1 MGCLS
6 SISLR
11 LLLPNCLQAIWGPK
25 IEKKIDE
32 DLEQTIPNA
41 ANLYRL
47 TEPAI
52 YEPENTKP
60 TSSLESPLPVC
71 NPKQTEKGKASQI
84 SLIRDCYSE
93 FFLHNAKLLIMP
105 SHSATFQKTDLKR
118 TLYNQTA
125 TRIVTSLCSLT
136 SLQTFDLSTVGLLIG
151 SEIHRFLNGQS
162 HNGKK
167 IIVERGA

>member
-1 MGCLS
+1 MECLS
-6 SISLR
+6 STSLR
-11 LLLPNCLQAIWGPK
+11 LLLANCMQTFWGPK
-25 IEKKIDE
+25 IENKIDE

-52 YEPENTKP
+52 YEPENTKS
-60 TSSLESPLPVC
+60 TSSLERPLPVS
-71 NPKQTEKGKASQI
+71 NPQTEKGEASQI

-93 FFLHNAKLLIMP
+93 FFLYNAKLLIMP
-105 SHSATFQKTDLKR
+105 SHSATLQKTDLKR

-125 TRIVTSLCSLT
+125 TQIATSLCSLA
-136 SLQTFDLSTVGLLIG
+136 SLQTFDLSTAGLLIG

-167 IIVERGA
+167 SIVERVA